1 MGTGAHRVASGKRV
15 SGSLR
20 VPPSKSV
27 TQRYL
32 ALALLS
38 RRPVTLEH
46 PLVADDTRQFLAAMR
61 ALGWQTV
68 EEAERFELTPGV
80 LPTEAGID
88 CGHNGTML
96 RFLVAAL
103 ATLPGEWRLDGS
115 ERLRQRPVGPLAEA
129 MEQLGARVEWL
140 VREGF
145 APLVVKGGSLEG
157 GHTRLDAGL
166 SSQFLSALLLAA
178 TRARAPVLIEVL
190 AMTSTPYVE
199 LTLAAMADFGAKV
212 ERLEDRGFFVTPTEL
227 RGGTVAVEGDYSAA
241 AYPAAAALVTGG
253 EVELHGLEPGSR
265 QGDRGFLEVL
275 GRMGAEIEWQTEGVR
290 VAAGSRLT
298 AVDLDLSSMPDQ
310 VPTLAALAPFARGTT
325 RIRNVPHLRL
335 KESDRLAA
343 MASELRKLGVEVTE
357 IEDGL
362 VIPGL
367 WAETT
372 PPEEQVIVD
381 SHGDHRI
388 AMSLALT
395 GLRRPGVS
403 VANSGVVAK
412 SYPSFWSDLE
422 GLLGA

>member
-1 MGTGAHRVASGKRV
+1 
-15 SGSLR
+15 
-20 VPPSKSV
+20 
-27 TQRYL
+27 
-32 ALALLS
+32 
-38 RRPVTLEH
+38 
-46 PLVADDTRQFLAAMR
+46 MR
-61 ALGWQTV
+61 ALGWQTF
-68 EEAERFELTPGV
+68 EEVDRVELTPGS
-80 LPTEAGID
+80 LPPRAEID

-103 ATLPGEWRLDGS
+103 ATLPGEWQIDGS
-115 ERLRQRPVGPLAEA
+115 ERLRQRPVGPLAAA
-129 MEQLGARVEWL
+129 MRQLGARVEWL
-140 VREGF
+140 GREGF
-145 APLVVKGGSLEG
+145 APLRVSGGSLEG
-157 GHTRLDAGL
+157 GQTQLDAGL

-178 TRARAPVLIEVL
+178 TRARKPVSIEVL

-199 LTLAAMADFGAKV
+199 LTLAAMEEVGIEV
-212 ERLEDRGFFVTPTEL
+212 ERLEDRGFRVTPTEL
-227 RGGTVAVEGDYSAA
+227 RGGRWRVEGDYSAA
-241 AYPAAAALVTGG
+241 AYPAAAALLTAG
-253 EVELHGLEPGSR
+253 EVELRGLELGSR

-275 GRMGAEIEWQTEGVR
+275 ERMGAKIEWQAESVQ
-290 VAAGSRLT
+290 VSAGPRLA

-325 RIRNVPHLRL
+325 RISNVPHLRL

-357 IEDGL
+357 TEDGL

-372 PPEEQVIVD
+372 PPDDEVIVD

-388 AMSLALT
+388 AMSLVLT

-403 VANSGVVAK
+403 VANPEVVAK

-422 GLLGA
+422 GLLGS

>member
-1 MGTGAHRVASGKRV
+1 
-15 SGSLR
+15 
-20 VPPSKSV
+20 
-27 TQRYL
+27 
-32 ALALLS
+32 
-38 RRPVTLEH
+38 
-46 PLVADDTRQFLAAMR
+46 
-61 ALGWQTV
+61 
-68 EEAERFELTPGV
+68 
-80 LPTEAGID
+80 
-88 CGHNGTML
+88 
-96 RFLVAAL
+96 
-103 ATLPGEWRLDGS
+103 
-115 ERLRQRPVGPLAEA
+115 
-129 MEQLGARVEWL
+129 
-140 VREGF
+140 
-145 APLVVKGGSLEG
+145 
-157 GHTRLDAGL
+157 
-166 SSQFLSALLLAA
+166 
-178 TRARAPVLIEVL
+178 
-190 AMTSTPYVE
+190 
-199 LTLAAMADFGAKV
+199 
-212 ERLEDRGFFVTPTEL
+212 
-227 RGGTVAVEGDYSAA
+227 VAVEGDYSAA

-253 EVELHGLEPGSR
+253 EVELHGLEPGSH

-275 GRMGAEIEWQTEGVR
+275 ERMGAEIEWQTEGVR

-372 PPEEQVIVD
+372 PPEEQVVVD

>member
-1 MGTGAHRVASGKRV
+1 MGSGEIRVASGKRV
-15 SGSLR
+15 SGTLR

-38 RRPVTLEH
+38 RQPVTLEH
-46 PLVADDTRQFLAAMR
+46 PLVAEDTRGFLAALR
-61 ALGWQTV
+61 ALGWQTQEEFEGV
-68 EEAERFELTPGV
+68 ELIPGSLPPRAE
-80 LPTEAGID
+80 ID

-96 RFLVAAL
+96 RFLTAAL
-103 ATLPGEWRLDGS
+103 ATLPGRWRLDGS

-129 MEQLGARVEWL
+129 MQQLGARIEWL
-140 VREGF
+140 EREGF
-145 APLVVKGGSLEG
+145 APLEVEGGSLEG

-166 SSQFLSALLLAA
+166 SSQFLSALLLAGC
-178 TRARAPVLIEVL
+178 RARKKMTIEVL

-199 LTLAAMADFGAKV
+199 LTVAVMAEVGAMV
-212 ERLEDRGFFVTPTEL
+212 ERLENQGFRVSPSEL
-227 RGGTVAVEGDYSAA
+227 RGGRWRVEGDYSAA
-241 AYPAAAALVTGG
+241 AYPAAAALITGG
-253 EVELHGLEPGSR
+253 EVELRGLELDSQ

-275 GRMGAEIEWQTEGVR
+275 ERMGAEVEWRADSVLIT
-290 VAAGSRLT
+290 AGRKHT
-298 AVDLDLSSMPDQ
+298 AVAMDLSSMPDQ
-310 VPTLAALAPFARGTT
+310 VPTLAALAPFAKGTT
-325 RIRNVPHLRL
+325 RIFNVPHLRL

-357 IEDGL
+357 TEDGL

-372 PPEEQVIVD
+372 PPDEEVLVD

-388 AMSLALT
+388 AMSLALA
-395 GLRRPGVS
+395 GLRRPGV
-403 VANSGVVAK
+403 VVTNPGVVAK

-422 GLLGA
+422 GLLGS

>member
-1 MGTGAHRVASGKRV
+1 
-15 SGSLR
+15 
-20 VPPSKSV
+20 
-27 TQRYL
+27 
-32 ALALLS
+32 
-38 RRPVTLEH
+38 
-46 PLVADDTRQFLAAMR
+46 
-61 ALGWQTV
+61 
-68 EEAERFELTPGV
+68 
-80 LPTEAGID
+80 
-88 CGHNGTML
+88 
-96 RFLVAAL
+96 VAAL

-115 ERLRQRPVGPLAEA
+115 EGLRQRPVGPLAEA
-129 MEQLGARVEWL
+129 MQQLGARVEWL

-145 APLVVKGGSLEG
+145 APLVVKGGGLEG
-157 GHTRLDAGL
+157 GQTRLDAGL

-199 LTLAAMADFGAKV
+199 LTLAAMADLGAKV
-212 ERLEDRGFFVTPTEL
+212 ERLEDRGYCVTPTEL

-253 EVELHGLEPGSR
+253 EVELHGLEPGSH

-275 GRMGAEIEWQTEGVR
+275 ERMGAEIEWQTEGVR

-372 PPEEQVIVD
+372 PPEEQVVVD